1 LEACLMST
9 IVYRISALLGAILAE
24 VPVGTNLG
32 LFWLLWA
39 LISGRFLLSRG
50 AVFPALADGGLPA
63 DAVRRAA
70 AALAY
75 GRWTI
80 QPLVRVWHQMVEP
93 EGRWRAHRYAGC
105 RPVACDL
112 VGFFRPHLSGG
123 VGKHSQSGA
132 AKALPAIGLAVVA
145 AVGSV
150 GPVRLPLLRLVLRAD
165 PSDCSAAARQRRAL
179 RQAGAALQSDA
190 VLVVDA
196 GFGVADLLP
205 EGVPRFVARVARN
218 FTARCNVLPAYK
230 GRGRRPSDGVRG
242 RPFPR
247 QHQGKTIAATPPDA
261 TAQWGVAGRIVR
273 AHVWNDLVLA
283 TAKPG
288 AAPFRCV
295 VIHDPRY
302 HAPLVVATNLPM
314 AAYALWCLYRDRWPI
329 EQVPLAAKQ
338 MLGAHR
344 AFVCGGE
351 SRHRLP
357 ELGLL
362 AGNVLTYVAA
372 TTAAVATGFWDR
384 RCRPTCGR
392 LRRVL
397 LRVDFSEVPVPAGSL
412 RKKASVTAHLPK
424 GVQGHWRR
432 SEVLT
437 LPTHSL
443 RRRKVA

>member
-1 LEACLMST
+1 MST
-9 IVYRISALLGAILAE
+9 IVYRISVLLSVLLTD
-24 VPVGTNLG
+24 VPIGTNLG

-63 DAVRRAA
+63 DAVRRSG

-80 QPLVRVWHQMVEP
+80 QPLVQAWHHVVQQ
-93 EGRWRAHRYAGC
+93 EGRWRAHRYEGF

-112 VGFFRPHLSGG
+112 VGFFRPHLCGC
-123 VGKHSQSGA
+123 VGKHYQSGA
-132 AKALPAIGLAVVA
+132 DKALPAIVLAVVA
-145 AVGSV
+145 AIGAVGN
-150 GPVRLPLLRLVLRAD
+150 VRLPLLRLVLRAT
-165 PSDCSAAARQRRAL
+165 PGDCSEVALQRRAL
-179 RQAGAALQSDA
+179 LQAGTALQPDE

-196 GFGVADLLP
+196 GFGLADLLT
-205 EGVPRFVARVARN
+205 GSVPRFVARVARN

-230 GRGRRPSDGVRG
+230 GRGRRPAYGARVR
-242 RPFPR
+242 PLPR
-247 QHQGKTIAATPPDA
+247 KYKGKTIAATPPDA
-261 TAQWGVAGRIVR
+261 TAQWVVAGRIVR
-273 AHVWNDLVLA
+273 AHIWDNLVLA
-283 TAKPG
+283 TATPG
-288 AAPFRCV
+288 AATFRCV

-302 HAPLVVATNLPM
+302 QEPLVVATNLPVS
-314 AAYALWCLYRDRWPI
+314 AYALWCLYRDRWPI

-344 AFVCGGE
+344 AFVFGGE

-357 ELGLL
+357 EVGLL
-362 AGNVLTYVAA
+362 AGNILMYVAA
-372 TTAAVATGFWDR
+372 TTAAIATGFWDG

-397 LRVDFSEVPVPAGSL
+397 LRVDFSEIPIPAGPL

-424 GVQGHWRR
+424 GVQGHRR
-432 SEVLT
+432 RPDVLS
-437 LPTHSL
+437 LPAHSP
-443 RRRKVA
+443 RRRKAA